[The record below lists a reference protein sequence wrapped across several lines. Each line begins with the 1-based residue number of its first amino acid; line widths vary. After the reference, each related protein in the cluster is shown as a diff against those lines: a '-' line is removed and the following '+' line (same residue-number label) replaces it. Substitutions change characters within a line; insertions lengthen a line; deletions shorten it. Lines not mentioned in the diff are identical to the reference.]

1 MPESLQSTYSQI
13 LHDLYFSDNWP
24 ILERTLA
31 LVSYSARPVTIREV
45 AEFAILE
52 DEMTTIQSEERFEDF
67 GDILSLISSLI
78 DVQDGHLTLAHKSVQ
93 EFLNAE
99 PETSVSWWLK
109 GSILYEGAD
118 LYIARRCLQYLSFPQ
133 RPACEFKEYRD
144 VKNPNAKHLAR
155 LLSDYP
161 LLDYAAS
168 RWAYHVRSEEVRNM
182 VAKEMQD
189 ILPLTAEPNLW
200 KAWLLLQRADIW
212 ETRVQLARLLC
223 EVSIR
228 SATVPGWACDFWK
241 VRQAYRFTIDAR
253 KVGHLDE
260 KLSPKDHQ
268 GGGSSS
274 SRILNEIRKKAGKQ
288 SQNGQWMILT
298 TGGKSLHDLA
308 VMLLEVALQTNL
320 YSDLDLILSNISSEK
335 GLTGHLEDMLALSKY
350 AAAIMGKQYSTVVNE
365 CLSIVK
371 PATTTDEFR
380 PVNILELQDDAMEK
394 FHAPLQSM
402 LKSGFRASRGPVTAR
417 RRRKVQP
424 AGSAPSAPLHATAP
438 TSSYAHYTSA
448 FTTGYGRSGT
458 STSVYEYTATST
470 SGYGRTATSATTYGY
485 SAASTSGYKSTMRP
499 NTTDVV
505 AMSEPL
511 PSIPKP
517 YSEELPV
524 LPGIGSAELPTMAS
538 LSSQSEPPPPAPV
551 LPSSSSESEPPPKFP
566 QLHYVNK
573 MKQGTSITRG
583 AISSNLSTVVEV
595 QEKSLKS
602 LEDLLLEWM
611 RQIETREDA
620 TIAKE
625 EYLAS
630 DQRDRQKNEG
640 GPLELPADEKKEG
653 VARRNENT
661 AVADQSSK
669 YSDESPSEREG
680 RKGMELP
687 SLEGESGKAM
697 EELAFQLMRHIRREE
712 DGMSLIMSYIP
723 NDERNRRKNEGGPF
737 ELASGIDENDSG
749 KGVDATALMRQIRRE
764 EAAALPKTTSRD
776 DQTHV
781 KDTKI
786 PASPNRNRPKVN
798 VDGARPHLAPLKPV
812 FGVSLDEL
820 FHRDNT
826 AVPMIVY
833 QCVQAVDLFGLDT
846 EGIYRTSGSAPHIME
861 MKAMFNHGKHVACC
875 CRIAY

>member
-13 LHDLYFSDNWP
+13 LHELHSSDNWP

-31 LVSYSARPVTIREV
+31 LVSYGARPVTIREV

-52 DEMTTIQSEERFEDF
+52 DEMTTIQSEERLEDF

-93 EFLNAE
+93 EYLNAE
-99 PETSVSWWLK
+99 PEFGVSWWLK
-109 GSILYEGAD
+109 DSILYEGAD
-118 LYIARRCLQYLSFPQ
+118 LYIAKRCLQYLSFPQ

-144 VKNPNAKHLAR
+144 VKDPNAKHLAR

-182 VAKEMQD
+182 VAKKMQNT
-189 ILPLTAEPNLW
+189 LPLTAEPNLW

-228 SATVPGWACDFWK
+228 SATEPGWACNLWK

-253 KVGHLDE
+253 KVGHLNE

-268 GGGSSS
+268 GEGSSS
-274 SRILNEIRKKAGKQ
+274 SQILNEIRKTARKQ
-288 SQNGQWMILT
+288 SQNQWMILT
-298 TGGKSLHDLA
+298 TGGKSLYNLA
-308 VMLLEVALQTNL
+308 VILLEVALQTNL
-320 YSDLDLILSNISSEK
+320 YSDLDLILSNISSAK
-335 GLTGHLEDMLALSKY
+335 DLKGHLKDMLALSKY
-350 AAAIMGKQYSTVVNE
+350 AETIMGKQYSAVVNE

-380 PVNILELQDDAMEK
+380 RANILESQDDAMEK

-417 RRRKVQP
+417 RRSKVQP
-424 AGSAPSAPLHATAP
+424 
-438 TSSYAHYTSA
+438 TSSASSHAYTSA
-448 FTTGYGRSGT
+448 STTGYGRSGT
-458 STSVYEYTATST
+458 SASVYEYTATST
-470 SGYGRTATSATTYGY
+470 SSHGRTAMSATNHGY
-485 SAASTSGYKSTMRP
+485 SAMSNLGYRKPMGP

-511 PSIPKP
+511 PPIPKP
-517 YSEELPV
+517 YSEGLPV

-538 LSSQSEPPPPAPV
+538 LSSQSELPPPAPV
-551 LPSSSSESEPPPKFP
+551 LPSWPSESEPPPPAPALPSWSSKSEPPPKFP
-566 QLHYVNK
+566 QLHYVHET
-573 MKQGTSITRG
+573 KQGTSTTQNT
-583 AISSNLSTVVEV
+583 ISSNLSTVVEIP
-595 QEKSLKS
+595 EKSLKR
-602 LEDLLLEWM
+602 LEGLLLEWM
-611 RQIETREDA
+611 RQVETGEDA
-620 TIAKE
+620 TIAME

-630 DQRDRQKNEG
+630 DLRDRQKNKG
-640 GPLELPADEKKEG
+640 GPFELPADEKKEG

-669 YSDESPSEREG
+669 YSYGSPSERKG
-680 RKGMELP
+680 RKGMKLP
-687 SLEGESGKAM
+687 SLSGKTM
-697 EELAFQLMRHIRREE
+697 EELAFELMRHIRREE
-712 DGMSLIMSYIP
+712 DSMTLMMGFMP
-723 NDERNRRKNEGGPF
+723 NDERNRWKNEGGPF

-749 KGVDATALMRQIRRE
+749 KGVDAAALMRQIRRE

-776 DQTHV
+776 DQT
-781 KDTKI
+781 
-786 PASPNRNRPKVN
+786 
-798 VDGARPHLAPLKPV
+798 
-812 FGVSLDEL
+812 
-820 FHRDNT
+820 
-826 AVPMIVY
+826 M
-833 QCVQAVDLFGLDT
+833 
-846 EGIYRTSGSAPHIME
+846 
-861 MKAMFNHGKHVACC
+861 
-875 CRIAY
+875 

>member
-13 LHDLYFSDNWP
+13 LHELHSSDNWP

-31 LVSYSARPVTIREV
+31 LVSYSARPVTIKEV

-52 DEMTTIQSEERFEDF
+52 DEMTTIHSEERFEDF

-93 EFLNAE
+93 EYLNAE
-99 PETSVSWWLK
+99 PEFGVSWWLK
-109 GSILYEGAD
+109 DSILYEGAD
-118 LYIARRCLQYLSFPQ
+118 LYIAKRCLQYLSFPQ

-182 VAKEMQD
+182 VAKKMQNT
-189 ILPLTAEPNLW
+189 LPLTAEPNLW

-228 SATVPGWACDFWK
+228 SAAEPSWACNLWK
-241 VRQAYRFTIDAR
+241 VRQAYRFTTDAW
-253 KVGHLDE
+253 KVGHLRE
-260 KLSPKDHQ
+260 KLLSKDHQ

-274 SRILNEIRKKAGKQ
+274 SRILNEIRKTARKQ
-288 SQNGQWMILT
+288 SRNGQWMILT
-298 TGGKSLHDLA
+298 TGGKSLYDLA
-308 VMLLEVALQTNL
+308 VILLEVALQTNL
-320 YSDLDLILSNISSEK
+320 YSDLNLILSNLSSAK
-335 GLTGHLEDMLALSKY
+335 DLNGHLKDMLALSTY
-350 AAAIMGKQYSTVVNE
+350 AETIMGKQYSAVVNE

-380 PVNILELQDDAMEK
+380 RVNILESQDDAMEK

-417 RRRKVQP
+417 RRSKVQP
-424 AGSAPSAPLHATAP
+424 TGSASSHA
-438 TSSYAHYTSA
+438 YTSA
-448 FTTGYGRSGT
+448 STTGYGRSGT
-458 STSVYEYTATST
+458 SASVYEYTATST
-470 SGYGRTATSATTYGY
+470 SSHGRTAMSATSHGY
-485 SAASTSGYKSTMRP
+485 SAVSNLGYRKPMGP

-517 YSEELPV
+517 YSEGLPV
-524 LPGIGSAELPTMAS
+524 LPGIGSAGLPTMAS
-538 LSSQSEPPPPAPV
+538 LSSLWELPPPAPV
-551 LPSSSSESEPPPKFP
+551 LPSWPSESEPPPPAPALPSWSSESEPPPKFP
-566 QLHYVNK
+566 QLHYVHET
-573 MKQGTSITRG
+573 KQGTSTTHNT
-583 AISSNLSTVVEV
+583 ISSNLSAVVEIP
-595 QEKSLKS
+595 EKGLKS
-602 LEDLLLEWM
+602 LEGLLLEWM
-611 RQIETREDA
+611 RQIETGEDA
-620 TIAKE
+620 TIAME

-630 DQRDRQKNEG
+630 DLRDRQKNEG
-640 GPLELPADEKKEG
+640 GPFELPADEKKEG

-669 YSDESPSEREG
+669 YSYGSPSERKG
-680 RKGMELP
+680 RKGMKLP
-687 SLEGESGKAM
+687 SLSGKTM
-697 EELAFQLMRHIRREE
+697 VELAFQLMRHIRREE
-712 DGMSLIMSYIP
+712 DSMTLMMGFMP
-723 NDERNRRKNEGGPF
+723 NDERNRWKNEGGPF

-764 EAAALPKTTSRD
+764 EAAALPKTTSMD
-776 DQTHV
+776 DQT
-781 KDTKI
+781 
-786 PASPNRNRPKVN
+786 
-798 VDGARPHLAPLKPV
+798 
-812 FGVSLDEL
+812 
-820 FHRDNT
+820 
-826 AVPMIVY
+826 M
-833 QCVQAVDLFGLDT
+833 
-846 EGIYRTSGSAPHIME
+846 
-861 MKAMFNHGKHVACC
+861 
-875 CRIAY
+875 